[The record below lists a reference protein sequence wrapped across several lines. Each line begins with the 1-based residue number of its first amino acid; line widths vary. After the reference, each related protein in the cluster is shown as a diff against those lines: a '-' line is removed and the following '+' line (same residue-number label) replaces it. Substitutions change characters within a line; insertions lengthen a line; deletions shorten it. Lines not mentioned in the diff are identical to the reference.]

1 MMDVTLINPPLD
13 KQTTSKFPMSGIP
26 IGIACLAA
34 YLRENNIEV
43 STIDAPIE
51 NYDYKQTAKKV
62 IELNP
67 QIVGVSC
74 LTENRYAAL
83 KTLKEIK
90 ELNPRI
96 KLVIGGIHVTP
107 LDELTLRN
115 YPFIDVVVR
124 GEGEI
129 PLLQYTKAIKNN
141 TPLNKVKGISF
152 LKNNQIIRTP
162 NPPFIINLDD
172 LPMPAYDLFPITKY
186 PLLPDLKYKNIL
198 STTITTSR
206 GCPMNCPFCITTK
219 HWGTLIRSM
228 SAHRIFK
235 EVKYLHDN
243 LGITLFRFVD
253 DLFTIKKDRVI
264 DFCKLVVN
272 NNLKIIFR
280 LQARIDTMDTET
292 LSWLKK
298 AGCDQIEYG
307 AESGSQKILDLMRKR
322 IKVQQIIDIAKK
334 TREAEIKSK
343 FFLIIGYINEK
354 EQETYETFQLIKN
367 AKPDWVGINPLTIYP
382 GTDVYQIAKDKGLI
396 NDKTWLTYKN
406 PKTGNAPIYPE
417 YYSDREAIFLS
428 QLGKVWS
435 MKNSPESK
443 EHRLIERIIGKPLNE
458 RLIKTIIFNKTLR
471 KSLSTASATISPFL
485 P

>member
-1 MMDVTLINPPLD
+1 MDITLINPPLD

-34 YLRENNIEV
+34 YLRENKIEV
-43 STIDAPIE
+43 SVIDAPIE
-51 NYDYKQTAKKV
+51 YYDTKQTAEKV
-62 IELNP
+62 IKLNP
-67 QIVGVSC
+67 LIAGISC

-83 KTLKEIK
+83 NTLKEIK
-90 ELNPRI
+90 QLNPNI
-96 KLVIGGIHVTP
+96 KLIIGGVHPTP
-107 LDELTLRN
+107 LDESILKN
-115 YPFIDVVVR
+115 YPFVDAVIR

-129 PLLQYTKAIKNN
+129 PLLQYVKAIKNN
-141 TPLNKVKGISF
+141 TDLNQVKGISF
-152 LKNNQIIRTP
+152 IKDNQVIKTP
-162 NPPFIINLDD
+162 NPPFITNLDS
-172 LPMPAYDLFPITKY
+172 LPIPAYDLFPIKKY
-186 PLLPDLKYKNIL
+186 PPLPDLKYKNVL

-219 HWGTLIRSM
+219 HWGTLIRCM
-228 SAHRIFK
+228 SAERIFR

-253 DLFTIKKDRVI
+253 DLFTIKKERVI

-272 NNLKIIFR
+272 NNLNIIFR
-280 LQARIDTMDTET
+280 LQARVDTMDAET

-307 AESGSQKILDLMRKR
+307 AESGSQKVLDLMRKR
-322 IKVQQIIDIAKK
+322 IKVQQIIDITKK
-334 TREAEIKSK
+334 TREAQIKSK
-343 FFLIIGYINEK
+343 LFLILGYIGER

-367 AKPDWVGINPLTIYP
+367 AKPDWIGINPLTIYP
-382 GTDVYQIAKDKGLI
+382 GTEVYKIAKDKGLI
-396 NDKTWLTYKN
+396 NDETWLTYKN
-406 PKTGNAPIYPE
+406 QKTGNAPIYSE
-417 YYSDREAIFLS
+417 YYSIKEAIFLS

-443 EHRLIERIIGKPLNE
+443 EHRLIERVIGKPLNE
-458 RLIKTIIFNKTLR
+458 KLIKTIIFNKTLR
-471 KSLSTASATISPFL
+471 KSLSTASAALSPLL